1 MKLKRI
7 LSSFLAVVMAFGVVS
22 LATVDEKGNIFG
34 NTLTAEAATEKTAT
48 KMPDNAITF
57 SSTYSDELEI
67 IPAASKNGMYYYNN
81 KVIYF
86 YSVANNTFRKIYDYN
101 DKGRNKDT
109 VICVYADAEKGKF
122 YIVWLDSS
130 NRNKKYYYLDEFDVK
145 SEKFVSTKDISSL
158 VGSNNL
164 SHPESIGV
172 DSQNRY
178 YLAVYDSNQ
187 DKYIINLI
195 SADMKL
201 LSSAVAGDAVY
212 KFSGFDKT
220 NGNFYFEGYT
230 DWIYWGYSHDTQSL
244 KCGNVKNNKISISSY
259 YVDILYQQY
268 YTPHYDNAVMLTNG
282 DFVWTSTMSGAVRV
296 LDSAKFDIAD
306 KDSSL
311 PLKLSVSRSGY
322 EIDDRYADSIGTRT
336 VYNAATGD
344 YLMYVNDNT
353 IAELDSEGNK
363 KSTFKTAYPVFA
375 MYNYGDSVLVIEK
388 DTDENFYVENLK
400 WAYPTKITLS
410 KTSATIKV
418 GESLS
423 LKATSDSVL
432 DISFTWSSSN
442 NSVASVTKDGK
453 VYGNKAG
460 SATIT
465 VKSKNGITAA
475 CKVTVQNKANNPDS
489 GEVKQNGA
497 SSNNISANDYYTWS
511 SVVKSNLTENSD
523 KTLTRVES
531 TSKGVLVEKYSAN
544 GKTLI
549 SKSTIK
555 NELPIYGGY
564 FSGKNNNYIVF
575 GQNNK
580 GEKDSAEIVRI
591 VKYSKSWS
599 RVSDCKI
606 YGSNTFE
613 PFEAGSLRMIEL
625 DGKLYVYT
633 CHTMYADSNKLN
645 HQANMLFTVDESTM
659 KTTDSMYEVS
669 NLQDGYVSHSFN
681 QFIKTDGT
689 YIYRVDHSESNNM
702 IMSGQYLTVN
712 GITLSRYNKNS
723 SSTNVAVTI
732 PLKFD
737 IHSGNYTGAS
747 IGGFE
752 VGSGNCLIAYTKDIS
767 SSCKSRNTYIS
778 VTDEYFN
785 KTNNVA
791 LTNYKSGT
799 KVSCRTPQLVKINE
813 NLFLVMWEEYN
824 SSTNKVTTKAKTIDS
839 SANTVASATLSVRLS
854 DCQPVMCSDGTV
866 KWYVSDNSSPKLYSI
881 NPYDLTKRH
890 EHTYTSVVT
899 KRPTCTATGVRT
911 YTCTTC
917 GAKKTET
924 INKLAHSYKQY
935 VTPATTSADGS
946 ITKKCTACGYSSSKS
961 KIYKITSVSLSST
974 VFTYSG
980 NNITPSVTVK
990 NSKNNKLVK
999 GKDYKVIY
1007 PTNSVNVGRY
1017 SVKIQFIGN
1026 YSGTVNKYFDIVP
1039 IITSLTNTSG
1049 GIKLSWNK
1057 VDGAYGY
1064 RLYYKTSSGG
1074 WKRFKDTT
1082 ATSFTDS
1089 GVSPNRTETYT
1100 IRCIDK
1106 NGKTVSGFYS
1116 KGWSKKYTPVA
1127 PTISKLD
1134 NTSSGIKLNW
1144 NKITGV
1150 YGYRLYYKTSSG
1162 GWKRFK
1168 DTTATSFTDSGVSPN
1183 RTETYTIRCID
1194 KNGNTISGFNSNG
1207 WSIKY
1212 VPVAPTISKLENT
1225 SSGIK
1230 LSWNKVTGVYGYR
1243 IYQKTSNGWKRIK
1256 DTTATSFT
1264 DSAVSANQT
1273 KTYTIRC
1280 IDKNGNTVSGY
1291 NSKGWS
1297 KKYTESTPSISKL
1310 ENTSGGI
1317 KLSWNK
1323 VTGAYGYRLYRK
1335 TSSGWKR
1342 IKDTTATTYT
1352 DSAVKSGRTE
1362 TYTIRCIDRNGKTV
1376 SGYNS
1381 KGWSKKYVYNPPK
1394 SIKLNKTSAY
1404 IGKKESV
1411 TLKYTLSA
1419 GSTSTVTW
1427 SSSNKNVATVSGG
1440 KVTAKGAGTATITA
1454 TTANGKKAACKVTVI
1469 NGTRQKLYVNSYRVR
1484 VCNFS
1489 VVVPDSCQVVYG
1501 DDCVTFVDKY
1511 NRNKYGS
1518 GTLMWVTYSGR
1529 YSTSKEYSLGY
1540 ANRTKIV
1547 YQYPLGAEVGDVTD
1561 KTASQ
1566 KYQNSKKDMDL
1577 AIKNTFRF
1585 E

>member
-22 LATVDEKGNIFG
+22 LATVDENGNIFG

-164 SHPESIGV
+164 SYPESIGV

-244 KCGNVKNNKISISSY
+244 KCGNVKNNKISISNY

-432 DISFTWSSSN
+432 DISFTWSSNN

-489 GEVKQNGA
+489 GEIKLSGA
-497 SSNNISANDYYTWS
+497 SSSNISANDYYTWS

-599 RVSDCKI
+599 KISDCKI

-702 IMSGQYLTVN
+702 IMSGQYLSVN

-767 SSCKSRNTYIS
+767 SSCKSRNAYIS

-791 LTNYKSGT
+791 LTSYKSGT

-866 KWYVSDNSSPKLYSI
+866 KWYVSNNSSPKLYSI

-946 ITKKCTACGYSSSKS
+946 ITKKCTACGYSPSKS

-1049 GIKLSWNK
+1049 GIKVSWNK

-1064 RLYYKTSSGG
+1064 RIYQKTSNG
-1074 WKRFKDTT
+1074 WKRIKDTT

-1089 GVSPNRTETYT
+1089 AVSANQTKTYT

-1127 PTISKLD
+1127 PTISKLE

-1144 NKITGV
+1144 NKITGA
-1150 YGYRLYYKTSSG
+1150 YGYRLYYKPASG

-1168 DTTATSFTDSGVSPN
+1168 DTTATSFTDSGVVPN
-1183 RTETYTIRCID
+1183 KTETYTIRCLD

-1335 TSSGWKR
+1335 TSSSWKR

-1440 KVTAKGAGTATITA
+1440 KVTAKGAGATTITA
-1454 TTANGKKAACKVTVI
+1454 TTANGKKATCKVTVI
-1469 NGTRQKLYVNSYRVR
+1469 NGERKHLYVNSYRVR
-1484 VCNFS
+1484 VCDFS
-1489 VVVPDSCQVVYG
+1489 VVVPDSCTVVYG
-1501 DDCVTFVDKY
+1501 DDCVVFVDKY
-1511 NRNKYGS
+1511 NKNKYGS
-1518 GTLMWVTYSGR
+1518 GTLMWVTFSGR
-1529 YSTSKEYSLGY
+1529 RKETKEYYLGKI
-1540 ANRTKIV
+1540 NSTKIV
-1547 YQYPLGAEVGDVTD
+1547 YQYPMGAGVGNVLD

-1566 KYQNSKKDMDL
+1566 KYQDSLKNMELS
-1577 AIKNTFRF
+1577 IKNTFRF

>member
-22 LATVDEKGNIFG
+22 LATVDENGNIFG

-67 IPAASKNGMYYYNN
+67 IPAVSKNGMYYYNN

-101 DKGRNKDT
+101 DKGRNKDA

-164 SHPESIGV
+164 SYPESIGV

-244 KCGNVKNNKISISSY
+244 KCGNVKNNKISISNY

-322 EIDDRYADSIGTRT
+322 EIEDRYADSIGTRT

-432 DISFTWSSSN
+432 DISFTWSSNN

-465 VKSKNGITAA
+465 VKSENGITAV

-489 GEVKQNGA
+489 GEVKLSGA

-752 VGSGNCLIAYTKDIS
+752 VGSGNCLIVYTKDIS
-767 SSCKSRNTYIS
+767 SSCKSRNAYIS

-824 SSTNKVTTKAKTIDS
+824 SSTNKVTTKAKTVDS

-899 KRPTCTATGVRT
+899 KQPTCKATGVRT

-1039 IITSLTNTSG
+1039 TVSSLTNTTG

-1064 RLYYKTSSGG
+1064 RIYQKTSNG
-1074 WKRFKDTT
+1074 WKRIKDTT
-1082 ATSFTDS
+1082 ATSYTDS
-1089 GVSPNRTETYT
+1089 AVSANQTKTYT

-1106 NGKTVSGFYS
+1106 KGKTVSGFYS

-1127 PTISKLD
+1127 PTISKLE

-1297 KKYTESTPSISKL
+1297 KKYTAATPKITKL
-1310 ENTSGGI
+1310 TNTSKGV
-1317 KLSWNK
+1317 SVTWNK
-1323 VTGAYGYRLYRK
+1323 IAGVYGYRLYRK
-1335 TSSGWKR
+1335 YDGGSWTKV
-1342 IKDTTATTYT
+1342 KDTTSTSFTDSGAKKGKKVTYT
-1352 DSAVKSGRTE
+1352 V
-1362 TYTIRCIDRNGKTV
+1362 RCIDRKGKTV
-1376 SGYNS
+1376 SGFNS
-1381 KGWSKKYVYNPPK
+1381 KGWS
-1394 SIKLNKTSAY
+1394 
-1404 IGKKESV
+1404 
-1411 TLKYTLSA
+1411 
-1419 GSTSTVTW
+1419 
-1427 SSSNKNVATVSGG
+1427 
-1440 KVTAKGAGTATITA
+1440 ITR
-1454 TTANGKKAACKVTVI
+1454 K
-1469 NGTRQKLYVNSYRVR
+1469 
-1484 VCNFS
+1484 
-1489 VVVPDSCQVVYG
+1489 
-1501 DDCVTFVDKY
+1501 
-1511 NRNKYGS
+1511 
-1518 GTLMWVTYSGR
+1518 
-1529 YSTSKEYSLGY
+1529 
-1540 ANRTKIV
+1540 
-1547 YQYPLGAEVGDVTD
+1547 
-1561 KTASQ
+1561 
-1566 KYQNSKKDMDL
+1566 
-1577 AIKNTFRF
+1577 
-1585 E
+1585 

>member
-22 LATVDEKGNIFG
+22 LATVDENGNIFG

-164 SHPESIGV
+164 SYPKSIGV

-244 KCGNVKNNKISISSY
+244 KCGNVKNNKISISNY

-322 EIDDRYADSIGTRT
+322 EIEDRYADSIGTRT

-432 DISFTWSSSN
+432 DISFTWSSNN

-465 VKSKNGITAA
+465 VKSENGITAA

-489 GEVKQNGA
+489 GEVKLSGA

-767 SSCKSRNTYIS
+767 SSCKSRNAYIS

-924 INKLAHSYKQY
+924 IKKLAHSYKQY

-1064 RLYYKTSSGG
+1064 RLYYKPASGG

>member
-22 LATVDEKGNIFG
+22 LATVDENGNIFG

-164 SHPESIGV
+164 SHLESIGV

-244 KCGNVKNNKISISSY
+244 KCGNVKNNKISISNY

-363 KSTFKTAYPVFA
+363 KSTFETAYPVFA

-432 DISFTWSSSN
+432 DISFTWSSNN

-752 VGSGNCLIAYTKDIS
+752 VGSGNCLIVYTKDIS
-767 SSCKSRNTYIS
+767 SSCKSRNAYIS

-824 SSTNKVTTKAKTIDS
+824 SSTNKVTTKAKTVDS

-899 KRPTCTATGVRT
+899 KQPTCKATGVRT

-1039 IITSLTNTSG
+1039 TVSSLTNTTG

-1064 RLYYKTSSGG
+1064 RIYQKTSNG
-1074 WKRFKDTT
+1074 WKRIKDTT
-1082 ATSFTDS
+1082 ATSYTDS
-1089 GVSPNRTETYT
+1089 AVSANQTKTYT

-1106 NGKTVSGFYS
+1106 KGKTVSGFYS

-1127 PTISKLD
+1127 PTISKLE

-1194 KNGNTISGFNSNG
+1194 KNGKTVSGFNSKG
-1207 WSIKY
+1207 WSKKY
-1212 VPVAPTISKLENT
+1212 TATTPKITKLTNT
-1225 SSGIK
+1225 SKGVSVT
-1230 LSWNKVTGVYGYR
+1230 WNKIAGVYGYR
-1243 IYQKTSNGWKRIK
+1243 LYQKTSNGWKRIK

-1280 IDKNGNTVSGY
+1280 IDKNGKTVSGF

-1297 KKYTESTPSISKL
+1297 KKYTAAPTISKL
-1310 ENTSGGI
+1310 ENTTGGI

-1323 VTGAYGYRLYRK
+1323 VTGVYGYRVYQK
-1335 TSSGWKR
+1335 TSNGWKR
-1342 IKDTTATTYT
+1342 IKDTTATRYT
-1352 DSAVKSGRTE
+1352 DSAVSANQTK
-1362 TYTIRCIDRNGKTV
+1362 TYTIRCIDKNGKTV

-1381 KGWSKKYVYNPPK
+1381 KGWSKKYTAATPKITKLTNTSKGVSVTWNKIAGVYGYRLYRK
-1394 SIKLNKTSAY
+1394 YDGGSWTKVKDTTSTSFTDSGAKK
-1404 IGKKESV
+1404 GKKV
-1411 TLKYTLSA
+1411 TYTVRCIDRK
-1419 GSTSTVTW
+1419 G
-1427 SSSNKNVATVSGG
+1427 KTVSG
-1440 KVTAKGAGTATITA
+1440 
-1454 TTANGKKAACKVTVI
+1454 
-1469 NGTRQKLYVNSYRVR
+1469 
-1484 VCNFS
+1484 F
-1489 VVVPDSCQVVYG
+1489 
-1501 DDCVTFVDKY
+1501 
-1511 NRNKYGS
+1511 
-1518 GTLMWVTYSGR
+1518 
-1529 YSTSKEYSLGY
+1529 
-1540 ANRTKIV
+1540 
-1547 YQYPLGAEVGDVTD
+1547 
-1561 KTASQ
+1561 
-1566 KYQNSKKDMDL
+1566 NSKGWSITRK
-1577 AIKNTFRF
+1577 
-1585 E
+1585 

>member
-22 LATVDEKGNIFG
+22 LATVDENGNIFG

-164 SHPESIGV
+164 SHLESIGV

-244 KCGNVKNNKISISSY
+244 KCGNVKNNKISISNY

-322 EIDDRYADSIGTRT
+322 EIEDRYADSIGTRT

-432 DISFTWSSSN
+432 DISFTWSSNN

-465 VKSKNGITAA
+465 VKSENGITAA

-489 GEVKQNGA
+489 GEVKLSGA
-497 SSNNISANDYYTWS
+497 SSSNISANDYYTWS

-702 IMSGQYLTVN
+702 IMSGQYLSVN

-767 SSCKSRNTYIS
+767 SSCESRNAYIS

-791 LTNYKSGT
+791 LTSYKSGT

-899 KRPTCTATGVRT
+899 KQPTCKATGVRT

-924 INKLAHSYKQY
+924 INKLAHTYKQY

-1039 IITSLTNTSG
+1039 IITSLTNTTD
-1049 GIKLSWNK
+1049 GIKLAWKK

-1064 RLYYKTSSGG
+1064 RIYQKTSNS
-1074 WKRFKDTT
+1074 WKRIKDTT

-1089 GVSPNRTETYT
+1089 AVSANQTKTYT

-1127 PTISKLD
+1127 PTISKLE

-1144 NKITGV
+1144 NKITGA
-1150 YGYRLYYKTSSG
+1150 YGYRLYYKPASG

-1168 DTTATSFTDSGVSPN
+1168 DTIATSFTDSGVVPN
-1183 RTETYTIRCID
+1183 KTETYTIRCLD

-1297 KKYTESTPSISKL
+1297 KKYTAATPKITKL
-1310 ENTSGGI
+1310 TNTSKGV
-1317 KLSWNK
+1317 SVTWNK
-1323 VTGAYGYRLYRK
+1323 IAGVYGYRLYRK
-1335 TSSGWKR
+1335 YDRGSWTKV
-1342 IKDTTATTYT
+1342 KDTTSTSFTDSGAKKGKKVTYT
-1352 DSAVKSGRTE
+1352 V
-1362 TYTIRCIDRNGKTV
+1362 RCIDRKGKTV
-1376 SGYNS
+1376 SGFNS
-1381 KGWSKKYVYNPPK
+1381 KGWS
-1394 SIKLNKTSAY
+1394 
-1404 IGKKESV
+1404 
-1411 TLKYTLSA
+1411 
-1419 GSTSTVTW
+1419 
-1427 SSSNKNVATVSGG
+1427 
-1440 KVTAKGAGTATITA
+1440 ITR
-1454 TTANGKKAACKVTVI
+1454 K
-1469 NGTRQKLYVNSYRVR
+1469 
-1484 VCNFS
+1484 
-1489 VVVPDSCQVVYG
+1489 
-1501 DDCVTFVDKY
+1501 
-1511 NRNKYGS
+1511 
-1518 GTLMWVTYSGR
+1518 
-1529 YSTSKEYSLGY
+1529 
-1540 ANRTKIV
+1540 
-1547 YQYPLGAEVGDVTD
+1547 
-1561 KTASQ
+1561 
-1566 KYQNSKKDMDL
+1566 
-1577 AIKNTFRF
+1577 
-1585 E
+1585 

>member
-22 LATVDEKGNIFG
+22 LATVDENGNIFG

-101 DKGRNKDT
+101 DKGRNKDA

-244 KCGNVKNNKISISSY
+244 KCGNVKNNKISISNY

-322 EIDDRYADSIGTRT
+322 EIEDRYADSIGTRT

-432 DISFTWSSSN
+432 DISFTWSSNN

-575 GQNNK
+575 GKNNK

-599 RVSDCKI
+599 KISDCKI

-767 SSCKSRNTYIS
+767 SSCKSRNAYIS

-866 KWYVSDNSSPKLYSI
+866 KWYVSDNSAPKLYSI

-899 KRPTCTATGVRT
+899 KQPTCTATGVRT

-924 INKLAHSYKQY
+924 IKKLAHSYKQY

-990 NSKNNKLVK
+990 DSKNNKLVK

-1017 SVKIQFIGN
+1017 FVKIQFIGN

-1039 IITSLTNTSG
+1039 TVSSLTNTTG
-1049 GIKLSWNK
+1049 GIKLSWKK

-1064 RLYYKTSSGG
+1064 RIYQKTSNS
-1074 WKRFKDTT
+1074 WKRIKDTT

-1089 GVSPNRTETYT
+1089 AVSANQTKTYT

-1116 KGWSKKYTPVA
+1116 KGWSKKYTPAA
-1127 PTISKLD
+1127 PTISKLE

-1144 NKITGV
+1144 NKITGA
-1150 YGYRLYYKTSSG
+1150 YGYRLYYKPASG

-1168 DTTATSFTDSGVSPN
+1168 DTTATSFTDSGVVPN
-1183 RTETYTIRCID
+1183 KTETYTIRCLD
-1194 KNGNTISGFNSNG
+1194 KDGNTISGFNSNG

-1230 LSWNKVTGVYGYR
+1230 LNWNKIAGVYGYR
-1243 IYQKTSNGWKRIK
+1243 VYQKTSTGWKRIK
-1256 DTTATSFT
+1256 NTTATSYT

-1280 IDKNGNTVSGY
+1280 IDKNGNTVSGF

-1297 KKYTESTPSISKL
+1297 KKYTAATPKITKL
-1310 ENTSGGI
+1310 TNTSKGV
-1317 KLSWNK
+1317 SVTWNK
-1323 VTGAYGYRLYRK
+1323 IAGVYGYRLYRK
-1335 TSSGWKR
+1335 YDGGSWTKV
-1342 IKDTTATTYT
+1342 KDTTSTSFTDSGAKKGKKVTYT
-1352 DSAVKSGRTE
+1352 V
-1362 TYTIRCIDRNGKTV
+1362 RCIDRKGKTV
-1376 SGYNS
+1376 SGFNS
-1381 KGWSKKYVYNPPK
+1381 KGWS
-1394 SIKLNKTSAY
+1394 
-1404 IGKKESV
+1404 
-1411 TLKYTLSA
+1411 
-1419 GSTSTVTW
+1419 
-1427 SSSNKNVATVSGG
+1427 
-1440 KVTAKGAGTATITA
+1440 ITR
-1454 TTANGKKAACKVTVI
+1454 K
-1469 NGTRQKLYVNSYRVR
+1469 
-1484 VCNFS
+1484 
-1489 VVVPDSCQVVYG
+1489 
-1501 DDCVTFVDKY
+1501 
-1511 NRNKYGS
+1511 
-1518 GTLMWVTYSGR
+1518 
-1529 YSTSKEYSLGY
+1529 
-1540 ANRTKIV
+1540 
-1547 YQYPLGAEVGDVTD
+1547 
-1561 KTASQ
+1561 
-1566 KYQNSKKDMDL
+1566 
-1577 AIKNTFRF
+1577 
-1585 E
+1585 

>member
-22 LATVDEKGNIFG
+22 LATVDENGNIFG

-164 SHPESIGV
+164 SYPESIGV

-244 KCGNVKNNKISISSY
+244 KCGNVKNNKISISNY

-322 EIDDRYADSIGTRT
+322 EIEDRYADSIGTRT

-497 SSNNISANDYYTWS
+497 SSNNISTNDYYTWS

-767 SSCKSRNTYIS
+767 SSCKSRNAYIS

-824 SSTNKVTTKAKTIDS
+824 SSTNKVTTKAKTVDS
-839 SANTVASATLSVRLS
+839 SANTVASATLPVRLS

-946 ITKKCTACGYSSSKS
+946 ITKKCTACGYSPSKS

-1039 IITSLTNTSG
+1039 IITSLTNTTG

-1064 RLYYKTSSGG
+1064 RLYYKPASGG

-1089 GVSPNRTETYT
+1089 GVVPNKTETYT
-1100 IRCIDK
+1100 IRCLDK
-1106 NGKTVSGFYS
+1106 NGNTISGFYS

-1134 NTSSGIKLNW
+1134 NTSSGIKLTW
-1144 NKITGV
+1144 NKIAGV

-1168 DTTATSFTDSGVSPN
+1168 DTTATSFTDSGVVPN
-1183 RTETYTIRCID
+1183 KTETYTIRCLD

>member
-1 MKLKRI
+1 
-7 LSSFLAVVMAFGVVS
+7 
-22 LATVDEKGNIFG
+22 
-34 NTLTAEAATEKTAT
+34 
-48 KMPDNAITF
+48 
-57 SSTYSDELEI
+57 
-67 IPAASKNGMYYYNN
+67 
-81 KVIYF
+81 
-86 YSVANNTFRKIYDYN
+86 
-101 DKGRNKDT
+101 
-109 VICVYADAEKGKF
+109 
-122 YIVWLDSS
+122 
-130 NRNKKYYYLDEFDVK
+130 
-145 SEKFVSTKDISSL
+145 
-158 VGSNNL
+158 
-164 SHPESIGV
+164 
-172 DSQNRY
+172 
-178 YLAVYDSNQ
+178 
-187 DKYIINLI
+187 
-195 SADMKL
+195 
-201 LSSAVAGDAVY
+201 
-212 KFSGFDKT
+212 
-220 NGNFYFEGYT
+220 
-230 DWIYWGYSHDTQSL
+230 
-244 KCGNVKNNKISISSY
+244 
-259 YVDILYQQY
+259 
-268 YTPHYDNAVMLTNG
+268 MLTNG

-322 EIDDRYADSIGTRT
+322 EIEDRYADSIGTRT

-432 DISFTWSSSN
+432 DISFTWSSNN

-465 VKSKNGITAA
+465 VKSENGITAV

-752 VGSGNCLIAYTKDIS
+752 VGSGNCLIVYTKDIS
-767 SSCKSRNTYIS
+767 SSCKSRNAYIS

-824 SSTNKVTTKAKTIDS
+824 SSTNKVTTKAKTVDS

-899 KRPTCTATGVRT
+899 KQPTCKATGVRT

-1039 IITSLTNTSG
+1039 TVSSLTNTTG

-1064 RLYYKTSSGG
+1064 RIYQKTSNG
-1074 WKRFKDTT
+1074 WKRIKDTT
-1082 ATSFTDS
+1082 ATSYTDS
-1089 GVSPNRTETYT
+1089 AVSANQTKTYT

-1106 NGKTVSGFYS
+1106 KGKTVSGFYS

-1127 PTISKLD
+1127 PTISKLE

-1297 KKYTESTPSISKL
+1297 KKYTSS
-1310 ENTSGGI
+1310 GI

-1323 VTGAYGYRLYRK
+1323 VTGVYGYRIYQK
-1335 TSSGWKR
+1335 TSNGWKR
-1342 IKDTTATTYT
+1342 IKDTTATSFT
-1352 DSAVKSGRTE
+1352 DSAVSANQTK
-1362 TYTIRCIDRNGKTV
+1362 TYTIRCIDKNGNTV

-1381 KGWSKKYVYNPPK
+1381 KGWSKKYTAATPKITKLTNTSKGVSVTWNKIAGVYGYRLYRK
-1394 SIKLNKTSAY
+1394 YDGGSWTKVKDTTSTSFTDSGAKK
-1404 IGKKESV
+1404 GKKV
-1411 TLKYTLSA
+1411 TYTVRCIDRK
-1419 GSTSTVTW
+1419 G
-1427 SSSNKNVATVSGG
+1427 KTVSG
-1440 KVTAKGAGTATITA
+1440 
-1454 TTANGKKAACKVTVI
+1454 
-1469 NGTRQKLYVNSYRVR
+1469 
-1484 VCNFS
+1484 F
-1489 VVVPDSCQVVYG
+1489 
-1501 DDCVTFVDKY
+1501 
-1511 NRNKYGS
+1511 
-1518 GTLMWVTYSGR
+1518 
-1529 YSTSKEYSLGY
+1529 
-1540 ANRTKIV
+1540 
-1547 YQYPLGAEVGDVTD
+1547 
-1561 KTASQ
+1561 
-1566 KYQNSKKDMDL
+1566 NSKGWSITRK
-1577 AIKNTFRF
+1577 
-1585 E
+1585 

>member
-22 LATVDEKGNIFG
+22 LATVDENGNIFG

-101 DKGRNKDT
+101 DKGRNKDA

-130 NRNKKYYYLDEFDVK
+130 NQNKKYYYLDEFDVK

-164 SHPESIGV
+164 SHLESIGV

-244 KCGNVKNNKISISSY
+244 KCGNVKNNKISISNY

-322 EIDDRYADSIGTRT
+322 EIEDRYADSIGTRT

-432 DISFTWSSSN
+432 DISFTWSSN
-442 NSVASVTKDGK
+442 NSSVASVTKDGK

-465 VKSKNGITAA
+465 VKSENGITAT

-599 RVSDCKI
+599 RISDCKI

-702 IMSGQYLTVN
+702 IMSGQYLSVN

-747 IGGFE
+747 VGGFE

-767 SSCKSRNTYIS
+767 SSCKSRNAYIS

-899 KRPTCTATGVRT
+899 KQPTCTATGVRT

-946 ITKKCTACGYSSSKS
+946 ITKKCTACGYSSSNS
-961 KIYKITSVSLSST
+961 KIYKIASVSLSST

-1049 GIKLSWNK
+1049 GIKLAWKK
-1057 VDGAYGY
+1057 VDGA
-1064 RLYYKTSSGG
+1064 
-1074 WKRFKDTT
+1074 
-1082 ATSFTDS
+1082 
-1089 GVSPNRTETYT
+1089 
-1100 IRCIDK
+1100 
-1106 NGKTVSGFYS
+1106 
-1116 KGWSKKYTPVA
+1116 
-1127 PTISKLD
+1127 
-1134 NTSSGIKLNW
+1134 
-1144 NKITGV
+1144 
-1150 YGYRLYYKTSSG
+1150 
-1162 GWKRFK
+1162 
-1168 DTTATSFTDSGVSPN
+1168 
-1183 RTETYTIRCID
+1183 
-1194 KNGNTISGFNSNG
+1194 
-1207 WSIKY
+1207 
-1212 VPVAPTISKLENT
+1212 
-1225 SSGIK
+1225 
-1230 LSWNKVTGVYGYR
+1230 YGYR

-1280 IDKNGNTVSGY
+1280 IDKNGKTVSGFY
-1291 NSKGWS
+1291 SKGWS
-1297 KKYTESTPSISKL
+1297 KKYTPVAPTISKL
-1310 ENTSGGI
+1310 ENTSSGI

-1323 VTGAYGYRLYRK
+1323 VTGVYGYRLYYKPASGGWKRFKDTTATSFTDSGVSPNRTETYTIRCIDKNGNTVSGFNSKGWSIKYVPVAPTISKLENTTGGIKLSWNKIAGVYGYRLYQK
-1335 TSSGWKR
+1335 TSNGWKR
-1342 IKDTTATTYT
+1342 IKDTTATSFT
-1352 DSAVKSGRTE
+1352 DSAVSANQTK
-1362 TYTIRCIDRNGKTV
+1362 TYTIRCIDKNGNTV
-1376 SGYNS
+1376 SGFNS
-1381 KGWSKKYVYNPPK
+1381 KGWSKKYTAATPKITKLTNSSKGVSVTWNKIAGVYGYRLYRK
-1394 SIKLNKTSAY
+1394 YDRGSWTKVKDTTSTSFTDSGAKK
-1404 IGKKESV
+1404 GKKV
-1411 TLKYTLSA
+1411 TYTVRCIDRKS
-1419 GSTSTVTW
+1419 
-1427 SSSNKNVATVSGG
+1427 KTVSG
-1440 KVTAKGAGTATITA
+1440 
-1454 TTANGKKAACKVTVI
+1454 
-1469 NGTRQKLYVNSYRVR
+1469 
-1484 VCNFS
+1484 F
-1489 VVVPDSCQVVYG
+1489 
-1501 DDCVTFVDKY
+1501 
-1511 NRNKYGS
+1511 
-1518 GTLMWVTYSGR
+1518 
-1529 YSTSKEYSLGY
+1529 
-1540 ANRTKIV
+1540 
-1547 YQYPLGAEVGDVTD
+1547 
-1561 KTASQ
+1561 
-1566 KYQNSKKDMDL
+1566 NSKGWSITRK
-1577 AIKNTFRF
+1577 
-1585 E
+1585 

>member
-22 LATVDEKGNIFG
+22 LATVDENGNIFG

-244 KCGNVKNNKISISSY
+244 KCGNVKNNKISISNY

-322 EIDDRYADSIGTRT
+322 EIEDRYADSIGTRT

-432 DISFTWSSSN
+432 DISFTWSSNN

-465 VKSKNGITAA
+465 VKSENGITAV

-752 VGSGNCLIAYTKDIS
+752 VGSGNCLIVYTKDIS
-767 SSCKSRNTYIS
+767 SSCKSRNAYIS

-824 SSTNKVTTKAKTIDS
+824 SSTNKVTTKAKTVDS

-899 KRPTCTATGVRT
+899 KQPTCKATGVRT

-1039 IITSLTNTSG
+1039 TVSSLTNTTG

-1064 RLYYKTSSGG
+1064 RIYQKTSNG
-1074 WKRFKDTT
+1074 WKRIKDTT
-1082 ATSFTDS
+1082 ATSYTDS
-1089 GVSPNRTETYT
+1089 AVSANQTKTYT

-1106 NGKTVSGFYS
+1106 KGKTVSGFYS

-1127 PTISKLD
+1127 PTISKLE

-1297 KKYTESTPSISKL
+1297 KKYTAATPKITKLTNRSKGVSV
-1310 ENTSGGI
+1310 T
-1317 KLSWNK
+1317 WNK
-1323 VTGAYGYRLYRK
+1323 IAGVYGYRLYRK
-1335 TSSGWKR
+1335 YDGGSWTKV
-1342 IKDTTATTYT
+1342 KDTTSTSFTDSGAKKGKKVTYT
-1352 DSAVKSGRTE
+1352 V
-1362 TYTIRCIDRNGKTV
+1362 RCIDRKGKTV
-1376 SGYNS
+1376 SGFNS
-1381 KGWSKKYVYNPPK
+1381 KGWS
-1394 SIKLNKTSAY
+1394 
-1404 IGKKESV
+1404 
-1411 TLKYTLSA
+1411 
-1419 GSTSTVTW
+1419 
-1427 SSSNKNVATVSGG
+1427 
-1440 KVTAKGAGTATITA
+1440 ITR
-1454 TTANGKKAACKVTVI
+1454 K
-1469 NGTRQKLYVNSYRVR
+1469 
-1484 VCNFS
+1484 
-1489 VVVPDSCQVVYG
+1489 
-1501 DDCVTFVDKY
+1501 
-1511 NRNKYGS
+1511 
-1518 GTLMWVTYSGR
+1518 
-1529 YSTSKEYSLGY
+1529 
-1540 ANRTKIV
+1540 
-1547 YQYPLGAEVGDVTD
+1547 
-1561 KTASQ
+1561 
-1566 KYQNSKKDMDL
+1566 
-1577 AIKNTFRF
+1577 
-1585 E
+1585 

>member
-22 LATVDEKGNIFG
+22 LATVDENGNIFG

-244 KCGNVKNNKISISSY
+244 KCGNVKNNKISISNY

-388 DTDENFYVENLK
+388 DTGENFYVENLK

-432 DISFTWSSSN
+432 DISFTWSSNN

-767 SSCKSRNTYIS
+767 SSCKSRNAYIS

-824 SSTNKVTTKAKTIDS
+824 SSTKKVTTKAKTIDS

-899 KRPTCTATGVRT
+899 KQPTCTATGVRT
-911 YTCTTC
+911 YKCTTC

-924 INKLAHSYKQY
+924 IKKLAHSYKQY

-946 ITKKCTACGYSSSKS
+946 INKKCTACGYSSSKS

-1039 IITSLTNTSG
+1039 IITSLTNTTG
-1049 GIKLSWNK
+1049 GIKVSWSK
-1057 VDGAYGY
+1057 VNGAYGY
-1064 RLYYKTSSGG
+1064 RVYQKTSNG
-1074 WKRFKDTT
+1074 WKRIKDTT

-1089 GVSPNRTETYT
+1089 AVSANQTKTYT

-1106 NGKTVSGFYS
+1106 KGKTVSGFYS

-1127 PTISKLD
+1127 PTISKLE
-1134 NTSSGIKLNW
+1134 NTSGGIKLSW
-1144 NKITGV
+1144 HKIAGV

-1194 KNGNTISGFNSNG
+1194 KNGNTVSGFYSKG
-1207 WSIKY
+1207 WSKKY
-1212 VPVAPTISKLENT
+1212 TPVAPTISKLENT
-1225 SSGIK
+1225 TGGIK

-1243 IYQKTSNGWKRIK
+1243 VYQKTSTGWKRIK
-1256 DTTATSFT
+1256 DTTATSYT

-1280 IDKNGNTVSGY
+1280 IDKNGKTVSGFY
-1291 NSKGWS
+1291 SKGWS
-1297 KKYTESTPSISKL
+1297 KKYTAATPKITKL
-1310 ENTSGGI
+1310 TNTSKGV
-1317 KLSWNK
+1317 SVTWNK
-1323 VTGAYGYRLYRK
+1323 IAGVYGYRLYRK
-1335 TSSGWKR
+1335 YDRGSWTKV
-1342 IKDTTATTYT
+1342 KDTTSTSFTDSGAKKGKKVTYT
-1352 DSAVKSGRTE
+1352 V
-1362 TYTIRCIDRNGKTV
+1362 RCIDRKGKTV
-1376 SGYNS
+1376 SGFNS
-1381 KGWSKKYVYNPPK
+1381 KGWS
-1394 SIKLNKTSAY
+1394 
-1404 IGKKESV
+1404 
-1411 TLKYTLSA
+1411 
-1419 GSTSTVTW
+1419 
-1427 SSSNKNVATVSGG
+1427 
-1440 KVTAKGAGTATITA
+1440 ITR
-1454 TTANGKKAACKVTVI
+1454 K
-1469 NGTRQKLYVNSYRVR
+1469 
-1484 VCNFS
+1484 
-1489 VVVPDSCQVVYG
+1489 
-1501 DDCVTFVDKY
+1501 
-1511 NRNKYGS
+1511 
-1518 GTLMWVTYSGR
+1518 
-1529 YSTSKEYSLGY
+1529 
-1540 ANRTKIV
+1540 
-1547 YQYPLGAEVGDVTD
+1547 
-1561 KTASQ
+1561 
-1566 KYQNSKKDMDL
+1566 
-1577 AIKNTFRF
+1577 
-1585 E
+1585 

>member
-22 LATVDEKGNIFG
+22 LATVDENGNIFG

-244 KCGNVKNNKISISSY
+244 KCGNVKNNKISISNY

-322 EIDDRYADSIGTRT
+322 EIEDRYADSIGTRT

-432 DISFTWSSSN
+432 DISFTWSSNN

-465 VKSKNGITAA
+465 VKSENGITAV

-489 GEVKQNGA
+489 SEVKQNGA

-752 VGSGNCLIAYTKDIS
+752 VGSGNCLIVYTKDIS
-767 SSCKSRNTYIS
+767 SSCKSRNAYIS

-824 SSTNKVTTKAKTIDS
+824 SSTNKVTTKAKTVDS

-899 KRPTCTATGVRT
+899 KQPTCKATGVRT

-1039 IITSLTNTSG
+1039 TVSSLTNTTG

-1064 RLYYKTSSGG
+1064 RIYQKTSNG
-1074 WKRFKDTT
+1074 WKRIKDTT
-1082 ATSFTDS
+1082 ATSYTDS
-1089 GVSPNRTETYT
+1089 AVSANQTKTYT

-1106 NGKTVSGFYS
+1106 KGKTVSGFYS

-1127 PTISKLD
+1127 PTISKLE

-1150 YGYRLYYKTSSG
+1150 YGYRLYYKPASG

-1168 DTTATSFTDSGVSPN
+1168 DTTATSFTDSGVVPN
-1183 RTETYTIRCID
+1183 KTETYTIRCLD

-1297 KKYTESTPSISKL
+1297 KKYTAATPKITKL
-1310 ENTSGGI
+1310 TNTSKGV
-1317 KLSWNK
+1317 SVTWNK
-1323 VTGAYGYRLYRK
+1323 IAGVYGYRLYRK
-1335 TSSGWKR
+1335 YDGGSWTKV
-1342 IKDTTATTYT
+1342 KDTTSTSFT
-1352 DSAVKSGRTE
+1352 DSGAKKGKKVI
-1362 TYTIRCIDRNGKTV
+1362 YTVRCIDRKGKTV
-1376 SGYNS
+1376 SGFNS
-1381 KGWSKKYVYNPPK
+1381 KGWS
-1394 SIKLNKTSAY
+1394 
-1404 IGKKESV
+1404 
-1411 TLKYTLSA
+1411 
-1419 GSTSTVTW
+1419 
-1427 SSSNKNVATVSGG
+1427 
-1440 KVTAKGAGTATITA
+1440 ITR
-1454 TTANGKKAACKVTVI
+1454 K
-1469 NGTRQKLYVNSYRVR
+1469 
-1484 VCNFS
+1484 
-1489 VVVPDSCQVVYG
+1489 
-1501 DDCVTFVDKY
+1501 
-1511 NRNKYGS
+1511 
-1518 GTLMWVTYSGR
+1518 
-1529 YSTSKEYSLGY
+1529 
-1540 ANRTKIV
+1540 
-1547 YQYPLGAEVGDVTD
+1547 
-1561 KTASQ
+1561 
-1566 KYQNSKKDMDL
+1566 
-1577 AIKNTFRF
+1577 
-1585 E
+1585 

>member
-22 LATVDEKGNIFG
+22 LATVDENGNIFG

-244 KCGNVKNNKISISSY
+244 KCGNVKNNKISISNY

-363 KSTFKTAYPVFA
+363 KSTFETAYPVFA

-432 DISFTWSSSN
+432 DISFTWSSNN

-767 SSCKSRNTYIS
+767 SSCKSRNAYIS

-785 KTNNVA
+785 KTNNIA
-791 LTNYKSGT
+791 LTSYKSGT

-824 SSTNKVTTKAKTIDS
+824 SSTNKVTTKAKTVDS

-899 KRPTCTATGVRT
+899 KQPTCKATGVRT

-1039 IITSLTNTSG
+1039 TVSSLTNTTG

-1064 RLYYKTSSGG
+1064 RIYQKTSNG
-1074 WKRFKDTT
+1074 WKRIKDTT
-1082 ATSFTDS
+1082 ATSYTDS
-1089 GVSPNRTETYT
+1089 AVSANQTKTYT

-1106 NGKTVSGFYS
+1106 KGKTVSGFYS

-1127 PTISKLD
+1127 PTISKLE

-1297 KKYTESTPSISKL
+1297 KKYTAATPKITKL
-1310 ENTSGGI
+1310 TNTSKGV
-1317 KLSWNK
+1317 SVTWNK
-1323 VTGAYGYRLYRK
+1323 IAGVYGYRLYRK
-1335 TSSGWKR
+1335 YDGGSWTKV
-1342 IKDTTATTYT
+1342 KDTTSTSFT
-1352 DSAVKSGRTE
+1352 DSGAKKGKKVI
-1362 TYTIRCIDRNGKTV
+1362 YTVRCIDRKGKTV
-1376 SGYNS
+1376 SGFNS
-1381 KGWSKKYVYNPPK
+1381 KGWS
-1394 SIKLNKTSAY
+1394 
-1404 IGKKESV
+1404 
-1411 TLKYTLSA
+1411 
-1419 GSTSTVTW
+1419 
-1427 SSSNKNVATVSGG
+1427 
-1440 KVTAKGAGTATITA
+1440 ITR
-1454 TTANGKKAACKVTVI
+1454 K
-1469 NGTRQKLYVNSYRVR
+1469 
-1484 VCNFS
+1484 
-1489 VVVPDSCQVVYG
+1489 
-1501 DDCVTFVDKY
+1501 
-1511 NRNKYGS
+1511 
-1518 GTLMWVTYSGR
+1518 
-1529 YSTSKEYSLGY
+1529 
-1540 ANRTKIV
+1540 
-1547 YQYPLGAEVGDVTD
+1547 
-1561 KTASQ
+1561 
-1566 KYQNSKKDMDL
+1566 
-1577 AIKNTFRF
+1577 
-1585 E
+1585 

>member
-34 NTLTAEAATEKTAT
+34 NTLTAEAAKEKTAT

-244 KCGNVKNNKISISSY
+244 KCGNVKNNKISISNY

-322 EIDDRYADSIGTRT
+322 EIEDRYADSIGTRT

-432 DISFTWSSSN
+432 DISFTWSSNN

-465 VKSKNGITAA
+465 VKSENGITAV

-767 SSCKSRNTYIS
+767 SSCKSRNAYIS

-911 YTCTTC
+911 YKCTTC

-924 INKLAHSYKQY
+924 IKKLAHSYKQY

-1039 IITSLTNTSG
+1039 TVSSLTNTTG

-1064 RLYYKTSSGG
+1064 RIYQKTSNG
-1074 WKRFKDTT
+1074 WKRIKDTT
-1082 ATSFTDS
+1082 ATSYTDS
-1089 GVSPNRTETYT
+1089 AVSANQTKTYT

-1106 NGKTVSGFYS
+1106 KGKTVSGFYS

-1127 PTISKLD
+1127 PTISKLE

-1297 KKYTESTPSISKL
+1297 KKYTAATPKITKL
-1310 ENTSGGI
+1310 TNTSKGV
-1317 KLSWNK
+1317 SVTWNK
-1323 VTGAYGYRLYRK
+1323 IAGVYGYRLYRK
-1335 TSSGWKR
+1335 YDGGSWTKV
-1342 IKDTTATTYT
+1342 KDTTSTSFTDSGAKKGKKVTYT
-1352 DSAVKSGRTE
+1352 V
-1362 TYTIRCIDRNGKTV
+1362 RCIDRKGKTV
-1376 SGYNS
+1376 SGFNS
-1381 KGWSKKYVYNPPK
+1381 KGWS
-1394 SIKLNKTSAY
+1394 
-1404 IGKKESV
+1404 
-1411 TLKYTLSA
+1411 
-1419 GSTSTVTW
+1419 
-1427 SSSNKNVATVSGG
+1427 
-1440 KVTAKGAGTATITA
+1440 ITR
-1454 TTANGKKAACKVTVI
+1454 K
-1469 NGTRQKLYVNSYRVR
+1469 
-1484 VCNFS
+1484 
-1489 VVVPDSCQVVYG
+1489 
-1501 DDCVTFVDKY
+1501 
-1511 NRNKYGS
+1511 
-1518 GTLMWVTYSGR
+1518 
-1529 YSTSKEYSLGY
+1529 
-1540 ANRTKIV
+1540 
-1547 YQYPLGAEVGDVTD
+1547 
-1561 KTASQ
+1561 
-1566 KYQNSKKDMDL
+1566 
-1577 AIKNTFRF
+1577 
-1585 E
+1585 

>member
-22 LATVDEKGNIFG
+22 LATVDENGNIFG

-164 SHPESIGV
+164 SYPKSIGV

-244 KCGNVKNNKISISSY
+244 KCGNVKNNKISISNY

-322 EIDDRYADSIGTRT
+322 EIEDRYADSIGTRT

-432 DISFTWSSSN
+432 DISFTWSSNN

-465 VKSKNGITAA
+465 VKSENGITAA

-489 GEVKQNGA
+489 GEVKLSGA
-497 SSNNISANDYYTWS
+497 SSSNISANDYYTWS

>member
-22 LATVDEKGNIFG
+22 LATVDENGNIFG

-164 SHPESIGV
+164 SYPESLGV

-178 YLAVYDSNQ
+178 YLAVYDENQ
-187 DKYIINLI
+187 NKHVINLI

-244 KCGNVKNNKISISSY
+244 KCGNVKNNKISISDY

-322 EIDDRYADSIGTRT
+322 EIEDRFADSIGTRT

-344 YLMYVNDNT
+344 YLMYVNDNA

-423 LKATSDSVL
+423 LKATSDSAL
-432 DISFTWSSSN
+432 DISFTWSSNN

-465 VKSKNGITAA
+465 VKSENGITAT

-599 RVSDCKI
+599 RISDCKI

-702 IMSGQYLTVN
+702 IMSGQYLSVN

-747 IGGFE
+747 VGGFE

-767 SSCKSRNTYIS
+767 SSCKSRNAYIS
-778 VTDEYFN
+778 VTDKYFN
-785 KTNNVA
+785 KTNNIA
-791 LTNYKSGT
+791 LTSYKSGT

-866 KWYVSDNSSPKLYSI
+866 KWYVSDNSAPKLYSI

-899 KRPTCTATGVRT
+899 KQPTCTATGVRT
-911 YTCTTC
+911 YKCTTC

-961 KIYKITSVSLSST
+961 KICKITSVSLSST
-974 VFTYSG
+974 AFTYSG

-1007 PTNSVNVGRY
+1007 PTNRVNVGRY

-1039 IITSLTNTSG
+1039 IITSLTNTTG

-1057 VDGAYGY
+1057 VDGA
-1064 RLYYKTSSGG
+1064 
-1074 WKRFKDTT
+1074 
-1082 ATSFTDS
+1082 
-1089 GVSPNRTETYT
+1089 
-1100 IRCIDK
+1100 
-1106 NGKTVSGFYS
+1106 
-1116 KGWSKKYTPVA
+1116 
-1127 PTISKLD
+1127 
-1134 NTSSGIKLNW
+1134 
-1144 NKITGV
+1144 
-1150 YGYRLYYKTSSG
+1150 
-1162 GWKRFK
+1162 
-1168 DTTATSFTDSGVSPN
+1168 
-1183 RTETYTIRCID
+1183 
-1194 KNGNTISGFNSNG
+1194 
-1207 WSIKY
+1207 
-1212 VPVAPTISKLENT
+1212 
-1225 SSGIK
+1225 
-1230 LSWNKVTGVYGYR
+1230 YGYR

-1280 IDKNGNTVSGY
+1280 IDKNGKTVSGFY
-1291 NSKGWS
+1291 SKGWS
-1297 KKYTESTPSISKL
+1297 KKYTPVAPTISKL
-1310 ENTSGGI
+1310 ENTSSGI

-1323 VTGAYGYRLYRK
+1323 VTGVYGYRLYYKPASGGWKRFKDTTATSFTDSGVVPNKIETYTIRCLDKDGNTISGFNSNGWSIKYVPVAPTISKLENTTGGIKLSWNKIAGVYGYRVYQK
-1335 TSSGWKR
+1335 TSNGWKR
-1342 IKDTTATTYT
+1342 IKDTTATSFT
-1352 DSAVKSGRTE
+1352 DSAVSANQTK
-1362 TYTIRCIDRNGKTV
+1362 TYTIRCIDKNGKTV
-1376 SGYNS
+1376 SGFNS
-1381 KGWSKKYVYNPPK
+1381 KGWSKKYTAATPKITKLTNSSKGVSVTWNKIAGVYGYRLYRK
-1394 SIKLNKTSAY
+1394 YDGGSWTKVKDTTSTSFTDSGAKK
-1404 IGKKESV
+1404 GKKV
-1411 TLKYTLSA
+1411 TYTVRCIDRK
-1419 GSTSTVTW
+1419 G
-1427 SSSNKNVATVSGG
+1427 KTVSG
-1440 KVTAKGAGTATITA
+1440 
-1454 TTANGKKAACKVTVI
+1454 
-1469 NGTRQKLYVNSYRVR
+1469 
-1484 VCNFS
+1484 F
-1489 VVVPDSCQVVYG
+1489 
-1501 DDCVTFVDKY
+1501 
-1511 NRNKYGS
+1511 
-1518 GTLMWVTYSGR
+1518 
-1529 YSTSKEYSLGY
+1529 
-1540 ANRTKIV
+1540 
-1547 YQYPLGAEVGDVTD
+1547 
-1561 KTASQ
+1561 
-1566 KYQNSKKDMDL
+1566 NSKGWSITRK
-1577 AIKNTFRF
+1577 
-1585 E
+1585 

>member
-22 LATVDEKGNIFG
+22 LATVDENGNIFG

-164 SHPESIGV
+164 SYPESLGV

-178 YLAVYDSNQ
+178 YLAVYDENQ
-187 DKYIINLI
+187 NKHVINLI

-244 KCGNVKNNKISISSY
+244 KCGNVKNNKISISDY

-268 YTPHYDNAVMLTNG
+268 YTPHYDNAIMLANG
-282 DFVWTSTMSGAVRV
+282 DLAWTSTLYGVVRV

-322 EIDDRYADSIGTRT
+322 ETEDRFADSIGTRT

-344 YLMYVNDNT
+344 YLMYVNDNA

-423 LKATSDSVL
+423 LKATSDSAL
-432 DISFTWSSSN
+432 DISFTWSSNN

-465 VKSKNGITAA
+465 VKSENGITAA

-497 SSNNISANDYYTWS
+497 SSSNISANDYYTWS

-599 RVSDCKI
+599 KISDCKI

-702 IMSGQYLTVN
+702 IMSGQYLSVN

-767 SSCKSRNTYIS
+767 SSCKSRNAYIS

-866 KWYVSDNSSPKLYSI
+866 KWYVSDNSAPKLYSI

-899 KRPTCTATGVRT
+899 KQPTCTATGVRT

-924 INKLAHSYKQY
+924 IKKLAHSYKQY

-1049 GIKLSWNK
+1049 GIKLAWKK

-1064 RLYYKTSSGG
+1064 RIYQKTSNS
-1074 WKRFKDTT
+1074 WKRIKDTT

-1089 GVSPNRTETYT
+1089 AVSANQTKTYT

-1127 PTISKLD
+1127 PTISKLE

-1144 NKITGV
+1144 NKITGA
-1150 YGYRLYYKTSSG
+1150 YGYRLYYKPASG

-1168 DTTATSFTDSGVSPN
+1168 DTTATSFTDSGVVPN
-1183 RTETYTIRCID
+1183 KTETYTIRCLD

>member
-22 LATVDEKGNIFG
+22 LATVDENGNIFG

-164 SHPESIGV
+164 SHLESIGV

-244 KCGNVKNNKISISSY
+244 KCGNVKNNKISISNY

-363 KSTFKTAYPVFA
+363 KSTFETAYPVFA

-432 DISFTWSSSN
+432 DISFTWSSNN

-465 VKSKNGITAA
+465 VKSENGITAT

-489 GEVKQNGA
+489 GEVKLSGA
-497 SSNNISANDYYTWS
+497 SSSNISANDYYTWS

-599 RVSDCKI
+599 KISDCKI

-659 KTTDSMYEVS
+659 KATDSMYEVS

-767 SSCKSRNTYIS
+767 SSCESRNAYIS
-778 VTDEYFN
+778 VTDKYFN
-785 KTNNVA
+785 KTNNIA
-791 LTNYKSGT
+791 LTSYKSGT

-866 KWYVSDNSSPKLYSI
+866 KWYVSDNSAPKLYSI

-899 KRPTCTATGVRT
+899 KQPTCTATGVRT

-961 KIYKITSVSLSST
+961 KIYKITSISLSST

-990 NSKNNKLVK
+990 NSKNNKLVE

-1039 IITSLTNTSG
+1039 TVSSLTNTTS

-1064 RLYYKTSSGG
+1064 RIYQKTSNS
-1074 WKRFKDTT
+1074 WKRIKDTT

-1089 GVSPNRTETYT
+1089 AVSANQTKTYT

-1127 PTISKLD
+1127 PTISKLE
-1134 NTSSGIKLNW
+1134 NTSSGIKLSW
-1144 NKITGV
+1144 NKVTGV
-1150 YGYRLYYKTSSG
+1150 YGYRLYYKPASG

-1168 DTTATSFTDSGVSPN
+1168 DTTATSFTDSGVVPN
-1183 RTETYTIRCID
+1183 KTETYTIRCID

-1225 SSGIK
+1225 TGGIK
-1230 LSWNKVTGVYGYR
+1230 LSWNKIAGVYGYR
-1243 IYQKTSNGWKRIK
+1243 VYQKTSTGWKRIK

-1280 IDKNGNTVSGY
+1280 IDKNGNTVSGF

-1297 KKYTESTPSISKL
+1297 KKYTAAAPKITKL
-1310 ENTSGGI
+1310 TNTSKGV
-1317 KLSWNK
+1317 SVTWNK
-1323 VTGAYGYRLYRK
+1323 IAGVYGYRLYRK
-1335 TSSGWKR
+1335 YDGGSWTKV
-1342 IKDTTATTYT
+1342 KDTTSTSFTDSGAKKGKKVTYT
-1352 DSAVKSGRTE
+1352 V
-1362 TYTIRCIDRNGKTV
+1362 RCIDRKGKTV
-1376 SGYNS
+1376 SGFNS
-1381 KGWSKKYVYNPPK
+1381 KGWS
-1394 SIKLNKTSAY
+1394 
-1404 IGKKESV
+1404 
-1411 TLKYTLSA
+1411 
-1419 GSTSTVTW
+1419 
-1427 SSSNKNVATVSGG
+1427 
-1440 KVTAKGAGTATITA
+1440 ITR
-1454 TTANGKKAACKVTVI
+1454 K
-1469 NGTRQKLYVNSYRVR
+1469 
-1484 VCNFS
+1484 
-1489 VVVPDSCQVVYG
+1489 
-1501 DDCVTFVDKY
+1501 
-1511 NRNKYGS
+1511 
-1518 GTLMWVTYSGR
+1518 
-1529 YSTSKEYSLGY
+1529 
-1540 ANRTKIV
+1540 
-1547 YQYPLGAEVGDVTD
+1547 
-1561 KTASQ
+1561 
-1566 KYQNSKKDMDL
+1566 
-1577 AIKNTFRF
+1577 
-1585 E
+1585 

>member
-22 LATVDEKGNIFG
+22 LATVDENGNIFG

-164 SHPESIGV
+164 SHLESIGV

-244 KCGNVKNNKISISSY
+244 KCGNVKNNKISISNY

-363 KSTFKTAYPVFA
+363 KSTFETAYPVFA

-432 DISFTWSSSN
+432 DISFTWSSNN

-752 VGSGNCLIAYTKDIS
+752 VGSGNCLIVYTKDIS
-767 SSCKSRNTYIS
+767 SSCKSRNAYIS

-824 SSTNKVTTKAKTIDS
+824 SSTNKVTTKAKTVDS

-899 KRPTCTATGVRT
+899 KQPTCKATGVRT

-1039 IITSLTNTSG
+1039 TVSSLTNTTG

-1064 RLYYKTSSGG
+1064 RIYQKTSNG
-1074 WKRFKDTT
+1074 WKRIKDTT
-1082 ATSFTDS
+1082 ATSYTDS
-1089 GVSPNRTETYT
+1089 AVSANQTKTYT

-1106 NGKTVSGFYS
+1106 KGKTVSGFYS

-1127 PTISKLD
+1127 PTISKLE

-1280 IDKNGNTVSGY
+1280 IDKNGKTVSGF

-1297 KKYTESTPSISKL
+1297 KKYTAAPTISKL
-1310 ENTSGGI
+1310 ENTTGGI

-1323 VTGAYGYRLYRK
+1323 VTGVYGYRVYQK
-1335 TSSGWKR
+1335 TSNGWKR
-1342 IKDTTATTYT
+1342 IKDTTATRYT
-1352 DSAVKSGRTE
+1352 DSAVSANQTK
-1362 TYTIRCIDRNGKTV
+1362 TYTIRCIDKNGKTV

-1381 KGWSKKYVYNPPK
+1381 KGWSKKYTAATPKITKLTNTSKGVSVTWNKIAGVYGYRLYRK
-1394 SIKLNKTSAY
+1394 YDGGSWTKVKDTTSTSFTDSGAKK
-1404 IGKKESV
+1404 GKKV
-1411 TLKYTLSA
+1411 TYTVRCIDRK
-1419 GSTSTVTW
+1419 G
-1427 SSSNKNVATVSGG
+1427 KTVSG
-1440 KVTAKGAGTATITA
+1440 
-1454 TTANGKKAACKVTVI
+1454 
-1469 NGTRQKLYVNSYRVR
+1469 
-1484 VCNFS
+1484 F
-1489 VVVPDSCQVVYG
+1489 
-1501 DDCVTFVDKY
+1501 
-1511 NRNKYGS
+1511 
-1518 GTLMWVTYSGR
+1518 
-1529 YSTSKEYSLGY
+1529 
-1540 ANRTKIV
+1540 
-1547 YQYPLGAEVGDVTD
+1547 
-1561 KTASQ
+1561 
-1566 KYQNSKKDMDL
+1566 NSKGWSITRK
-1577 AIKNTFRF
+1577 
-1585 E
+1585 

>member
-22 LATVDEKGNIFG
+22 LATVDENGNIFG

-109 VICVYADAEKGKF
+109 VVCVYADAEKGKF

-244 KCGNVKNNKISISSY
+244 KCGNVKNNKISISNY

-282 DFVWTSTMSGAVRV
+282 DFVWTSTMSSAVRV

-363 KSTFKTAYPVFA
+363 KSTFETAYPVFA

-432 DISFTWSSSN
+432 DISFTWSSNN

-767 SSCKSRNTYIS
+767 SSCKSRNAYIS

-785 KTNNVA
+785 KTNNIA
-791 LTNYKSGT
+791 LTSYKSGT

-824 SSTNKVTTKAKTIDS
+824 SSTKKVTTKAKTIDS

-899 KRPTCTATGVRT
+899 KQPTCTATGVRT

-924 INKLAHSYKQY
+924 IKKLAHSYKQY

-1039 IITSLTNTSG
+1039 IITSLTNTTGGIKVSWSKVNGAYGYRVYQKTSNGWKRIKDTTATSFTDSAVSANQTKTYTIRCIDKKGKTVSGFYSKGWSKKYTPVAPTISKLENTSSGIKLTWNKIAGVYGYRVYQKTSTGWKRIKDTTATSFTDSGVSPNRTETYTIRCIDKNGNTVSGFYSKGWSKKYTPVAPTISKLENTTG

-1057 VDGAYGY
+1057 IAGVYGYRLYYKTSSGGWKRFKDTTATSFTDSGVSPNRTETYTIRCIDKNGNTVSGFYSKGWSKKYTPVAPTISKLENTTGGIKLSWNKIAGVYGY

-1106 NGKTVSGFYS
+1106 NGKTVSGF
-1116 KGWSKKYTPVA
+1116 
-1127 PTISKLD
+1127 
-1134 NTSSGIKLNW
+1134 
-1144 NKITGV
+1144 
-1150 YGYRLYYKTSSG
+1150 
-1162 GWKRFK
+1162 
-1168 DTTATSFTDSGVSPN
+1168 
-1183 RTETYTIRCID
+1183 
-1194 KNGNTISGFNSNG
+1194 
-1207 WSIKY
+1207 
-1212 VPVAPTISKLENT
+1212 
-1225 SSGIK
+1225 
-1230 LSWNKVTGVYGYR
+1230 
-1243 IYQKTSNGWKRIK
+1243 
-1256 DTTATSFT
+1256 
-1264 DSAVSANQT
+1264 
-1273 KTYTIRC
+1273 
-1280 IDKNGNTVSGY
+1280 

-1297 KKYTESTPSISKL
+1297 KKYTAATPKITKLTNRSKGVSV
-1310 ENTSGGI
+1310 T
-1317 KLSWNK
+1317 WNK
-1323 VTGAYGYRLYRK
+1323 IAGVYGYRLYRK
-1335 TSSGWKR
+1335 YDGGSWTKV
-1342 IKDTTATTYT
+1342 KDTTSTSFTDSGAKKGKKVTYT
-1352 DSAVKSGRTE
+1352 V
-1362 TYTIRCIDRNGKTV
+1362 RCIDRKGKTV
-1376 SGYNS
+1376 SGFNS
-1381 KGWSKKYVYNPPK
+1381 KGWS
-1394 SIKLNKTSAY
+1394 
-1404 IGKKESV
+1404 
-1411 TLKYTLSA
+1411 
-1419 GSTSTVTW
+1419 
-1427 SSSNKNVATVSGG
+1427 
-1440 KVTAKGAGTATITA
+1440 ITR
-1454 TTANGKKAACKVTVI
+1454 K
-1469 NGTRQKLYVNSYRVR
+1469 
-1484 VCNFS
+1484 
-1489 VVVPDSCQVVYG
+1489 
-1501 DDCVTFVDKY
+1501 
-1511 NRNKYGS
+1511 
-1518 GTLMWVTYSGR
+1518 
-1529 YSTSKEYSLGY
+1529 
-1540 ANRTKIV
+1540 
-1547 YQYPLGAEVGDVTD
+1547 
-1561 KTASQ
+1561 
-1566 KYQNSKKDMDL
+1566 
-1577 AIKNTFRF
+1577 
-1585 E
+1585 

>member
-22 LATVDEKGNIFG
+22 LATVDENGNIFG

-101 DKGRNKDT
+101 DKGRNKDA

-145 SEKFVSTKDISSL
+145 SEKFVSTKDILSL

-164 SHPESIGV
+164 SHLESIGV

-244 KCGNVKNNKISISSY
+244 KCGNVKNNKISISNY

-322 EIDDRYADSIGTRT
+322 EIEDRYADSIGTRT
-336 VYNAATGD
+336 VYNAAAGD

-432 DISFTWSSSN
+432 DISFTWSSNN

-497 SSNNISANDYYTWS
+497 SSNNISTNDYYTWS

-702 IMSGQYLTVN
+702 IMSGQYLSVN

-767 SSCKSRNTYIS
+767 SSCKSRNAYIS

-824 SSTNKVTTKAKTIDS
+824 SSTNKVTTKAKTVDS
-839 SANTVASATLSVRLS
+839 SANTVASATLPVRLS

-899 KRPTCTATGVRT
+899 KQPTCTATGVRT

-924 INKLAHSYKQY
+924 IKKLAHSYKQY

-1049 GIKLSWNK
+1049 GIKVSWSK
-1057 VDGAYGY
+1057 VNGAYGY
-1064 RLYYKTSSGG
+1064 RIYQKTSNG
-1074 WKRFKDTT
+1074 WKRIKDTT

-1089 GVSPNRTETYT
+1089 AVSANQTKTYT

-1106 NGKTVSGFYS
+1106 KGKTVSGFYS

-1127 PTISKLD
+1127 PTISKLE

-1144 NKITGV
+1144 NKITGA
-1150 YGYRLYYKTSSG
+1150 YGYRLYYKPASG

-1168 DTTATSFTDSGVSPN
+1168 DTTATSFTDSGVVPN
-1183 RTETYTIRCID
+1183 KTETYTIRCLD

-1297 KKYTESTPSISKL
+1297 KKYTAATPKITKL
-1310 ENTSGGI
+1310 TNTSKGV
-1317 KLSWNK
+1317 SVTWNK
-1323 VTGAYGYRLYRK
+1323 IAGVYGYRLYRK
-1335 TSSGWKR
+1335 YDGGSWTKV
-1342 IKDTTATTYT
+1342 KDTTSTSFTDSGAKKGKKVTYT
-1352 DSAVKSGRTE
+1352 V
-1362 TYTIRCIDRNGKTV
+1362 RCIDRKGKTV
-1376 SGYNS
+1376 SGFNS
-1381 KGWSKKYVYNPPK
+1381 KGWS
-1394 SIKLNKTSAY
+1394 
-1404 IGKKESV
+1404 
-1411 TLKYTLSA
+1411 
-1419 GSTSTVTW
+1419 
-1427 SSSNKNVATVSGG
+1427 
-1440 KVTAKGAGTATITA
+1440 ITR
-1454 TTANGKKAACKVTVI
+1454 K
-1469 NGTRQKLYVNSYRVR
+1469 
-1484 VCNFS
+1484 
-1489 VVVPDSCQVVYG
+1489 
-1501 DDCVTFVDKY
+1501 
-1511 NRNKYGS
+1511 
-1518 GTLMWVTYSGR
+1518 
-1529 YSTSKEYSLGY
+1529 
-1540 ANRTKIV
+1540 
-1547 YQYPLGAEVGDVTD
+1547 
-1561 KTASQ
+1561 
-1566 KYQNSKKDMDL
+1566 
-1577 AIKNTFRF
+1577 
-1585 E
+1585 

>member
-22 LATVDEKGNIFG
+22 LATVDENGNIFG

-130 NRNKKYYYLDEFDVK
+130 NQNKKYYYLDEFDVK

-164 SHPESIGV
+164 SHLESIGV

-230 DWIYWGYSHDTQSL
+230 NWIYWGYSHDTQSL
-244 KCGNVKNNKISISSY
+244 KCGNVKNNKISISDY

-282 DFVWTSTMSGAVRV
+282 DFVWTSTMSSAVRV

-311 PLKLSVSRSGY
+311 PLKLSASRSGY
-322 EIDDRYADSIGTRT
+322 EIEDRYADSIGTRT

-423 LKATSDSVL
+423 LKATSDSAL
-432 DISFTWSSSN
+432 DISFTWSSNN

-460 SATIT
+460 SATIS
-465 VKSKNGITAA
+465 VKSENGITAA

-497 SSNNISANDYYTWS
+497 SSSNISANDYYTWS

-599 RVSDCKI
+599 KISDCKI

-702 IMSGQYLTVN
+702 IMSGQYLSVN

-767 SSCKSRNTYIS
+767 SSCKSRNAYIS
-778 VTDEYFN
+778 VTDKYFN
-785 KTNNVA
+785 KTNNIA
-791 LTNYKSGT
+791 LTSYKSGT

-824 SSTNKVTTKAKTIDS
+824 SSTNKVTTKAKTVDS
-839 SANTVASATLSVRLS
+839 SANTIASATLPVRLS

-899 KRPTCTATGVRT
+899 KQPTCTATGVRT

-946 ITKKCTACGYSSSKS
+946 ITKKCTACGYSPSNS
-961 KIYKITSVSLSST
+961 KIYKIASVSLSST

-980 NNITPSVTVK
+980 NNILPSVTVK
-990 NSKNNKLVK
+990 DSKNNKLVK

-1039 IITSLTNTSG
+1039 TITSLTNTTG
-1049 GIKLSWNK
+1049 GIELSWNK

-1064 RLYYKTSSGG
+1064 RIYQKTSNSWKRIKDTTATSFTDSAVSANQTKTYTIRCIDKNGKTVSGFYSKGWSKKYTPAAPTISKLDNTSGGIKLTWNKIAGVYGYRLYYKPASGG

-1089 GVSPNRTETYT
+1089 GVVPNKTETYT

-1116 KGWSKKYTPVA
+1116 KGWSKKYTPVD

-1134 NTSSGIKLNW
+1134 
-1144 NKITGV
+1144 
-1150 YGYRLYYKTSSG
+1150 
-1162 GWKRFK
+1162 
-1168 DTTATSFTDSGVSPN
+1168 
-1183 RTETYTIRCID
+1183 
-1194 KNGNTISGFNSNG
+1194 
-1207 WSIKY
+1207 
-1212 VPVAPTISKLENT
+1212 NT

-1243 IYQKTSNGWKRIK
+1243 LYQKTSNGWKRIK

-1280 IDKNGNTVSGY
+1280 IDKNGKTVSGF

-1297 KKYTESTPSISKL
+1297 KKYTAATPKITKLTNRSKGVSV
-1310 ENTSGGI
+1310 T
-1317 KLSWNK
+1317 WNK
-1323 VTGAYGYRLYRK
+1323 IAGAYGYRLYRK
-1335 TSSGWKR
+1335 YDGGSWTKV
-1342 IKDTTATTYT
+1342 KDTTSTSFTDSGAKKGKKVTYT
-1352 DSAVKSGRTE
+1352 V
-1362 TYTIRCIDRNGKTV
+1362 RCIDRKGKTV
-1376 SGYNS
+1376 SGFNS
-1381 KGWSKKYVYNPPK
+1381 KGWS
-1394 SIKLNKTSAY
+1394 
-1404 IGKKESV
+1404 
-1411 TLKYTLSA
+1411 
-1419 GSTSTVTW
+1419 
-1427 SSSNKNVATVSGG
+1427 
-1440 KVTAKGAGTATITA
+1440 ITR
-1454 TTANGKKAACKVTVI
+1454 K
-1469 NGTRQKLYVNSYRVR
+1469 
-1484 VCNFS
+1484 
-1489 VVVPDSCQVVYG
+1489 
-1501 DDCVTFVDKY
+1501 
-1511 NRNKYGS
+1511 
-1518 GTLMWVTYSGR
+1518 
-1529 YSTSKEYSLGY
+1529 
-1540 ANRTKIV
+1540 
-1547 YQYPLGAEVGDVTD
+1547 
-1561 KTASQ
+1561 
-1566 KYQNSKKDMDL
+1566 
-1577 AIKNTFRF
+1577 
-1585 E
+1585 

>member
-22 LATVDEKGNIFG
+22 LATVDENGNIFG

-164 SHPESIGV
+164 SYPESIGV

-178 YLAVYDSNQ
+178 YLAVYDENQ
-187 DKYIINLI
+187 NKHVINLI

-244 KCGNVKNNKISISSY
+244 KCGNVKNNKISISDY

-268 YTPHYDNAVMLTNG
+268 YTPHYDNAIMLANG
-282 DFVWTSTMSGAVRV
+282 ELAWTSTLYGVVRV

-322 EIDDRYADSIGTRT
+322 EIEDRYADSIGTRT

-410 KTSATIKV
+410 RTSATIKV

-423 LKATSDSVL
+423 LKATSDSAL
-432 DISFTWSSSN
+432 DISFTWSSNN

-465 VKSKNGITAA
+465 VKSENGITAT

-497 SSNNISANDYYTWS
+497 SSSNISANDYYTWS

-599 RVSDCKI
+599 KISDCKI

-702 IMSGQYLTVN
+702 IMSGQYLSVN

-747 IGGFE
+747 VGGFE

-767 SSCKSRNTYIS
+767 SSCKSRNAYIS

-839 SANTVASATLSVRLS
+839 SANTIASATLSVRLS

-899 KRPTCTATGVRT
+899 KQPTCTATGVRT

-1039 IITSLTNTSG
+1039 IITSLTNTTG
-1049 GIKLSWNK
+1049 GIKLAWNK

-1064 RLYYKTSSGG
+1064 RIYQKTSNS
-1074 WKRFKDTT
+1074 WKRIKDTT

-1089 GVSPNRTETYT
+1089 AVSANQTKTYT

-1116 KGWSKKYTPVA
+1116 KGWSKKYTPAA

-1134 NTSSGIKLNW
+1134 NTSGGIKLTW

-1150 YGYRLYYKTSSG
+1150 YGYRLYYKPASG

-1168 DTTATSFTDSGVSPN
+1168 DTTATSFTDSGVVPN
-1183 RTETYTIRCID
+1183 KTETYTIRCLD
-1194 KNGNTISGFNSNG
+1194 KDGNTISGFNSNG

-1212 VPVAPTISKLENT
+1212 VPVAPTISKLDNT
-1225 SSGIK
+1225 IGGIK
-1230 LSWNKVTGVYGYR
+1230 LSWNKIAGVYGYR
-1243 IYQKTSNGWKRIK
+1243 VYQKTSTGWKRIK

-1280 IDKNGNTVSGY
+1280 IDKNGKTVSGF

-1297 KKYTESTPSISKL
+1297 KKYTAATPKITKLTNSSKGVSV
-1310 ENTSGGI
+1310 T
-1317 KLSWNK
+1317 WNK
-1323 VTGAYGYRLYRK
+1323 IAGVYGYRLYRK
-1335 TSSGWKR
+1335 YDGGSWTKV
-1342 IKDTTATTYT
+1342 KDTTSTSFTDSGAKKGKKVTYT
-1352 DSAVKSGRTE
+1352 V
-1362 TYTIRCIDRNGKTV
+1362 RCIDRKGKTV
-1376 SGYNS
+1376 SGFNS
-1381 KGWSKKYVYNPPK
+1381 KGWS
-1394 SIKLNKTSAY
+1394 
-1404 IGKKESV
+1404 
-1411 TLKYTLSA
+1411 
-1419 GSTSTVTW
+1419 
-1427 SSSNKNVATVSGG
+1427 
-1440 KVTAKGAGTATITA
+1440 ITR
-1454 TTANGKKAACKVTVI
+1454 K
-1469 NGTRQKLYVNSYRVR
+1469 
-1484 VCNFS
+1484 
-1489 VVVPDSCQVVYG
+1489 
-1501 DDCVTFVDKY
+1501 
-1511 NRNKYGS
+1511 
-1518 GTLMWVTYSGR
+1518 
-1529 YSTSKEYSLGY
+1529 
-1540 ANRTKIV
+1540 
-1547 YQYPLGAEVGDVTD
+1547 
-1561 KTASQ
+1561 
-1566 KYQNSKKDMDL
+1566 
-1577 AIKNTFRF
+1577 
-1585 E
+1585 

>member
-22 LATVDEKGNIFG
+22 LATVDENGNIFG

-164 SHPESIGV
+164 SHLESIGV

-244 KCGNVKNNKISISSY
+244 KCGNVKNNKISISNY

-322 EIDDRYADSIGTRT
+322 EIEDRYADSIGTRT

-432 DISFTWSSSN
+432 DISFTWSSNN

-497 SSNNISANDYYTWS
+497 SSSNISANDYYTWS

-702 IMSGQYLTVN
+702 IMSGQYLSVN

-767 SSCKSRNTYIS
+767 SSCKSRNAYIS

-799 KVSCRTPQLVKINE
+799 TVSCRTPQLVKINE

-824 SSTNKVTTKAKTIDS
+824 SSTKKVTTKAKTVDS

-924 INKLAHSYKQY
+924 IKKLAHSYKQY

-1039 IITSLTNTSG
+1039 IITSLTNTTG

-1064 RLYYKTSSGG
+1064 RIYQKTSNG
-1074 WKRFKDTT
+1074 WKRIKDTT

-1089 GVSPNRTETYT
+1089 AVSANQTKTYT

-1127 PTISKLD
+1127 PTISKLE

-1144 NKITGV
+1144 NKITGA
-1150 YGYRLYYKTSSG
+1150 YGYRLYYKPASG

-1168 DTTATSFTDSGVSPN
+1168 DTTATSFTDSGVVPN
-1183 RTETYTIRCID
+1183 KTETYTIRCLD

-1297 KKYTESTPSISKL
+1297 KKYSPVAPTITKL
-1310 ENTSGGI
+1310 TNTSKGV
-1317 KLSWNK
+1317 SVTWNK
-1323 VTGAYGYRLYRK
+1323 IAGVYGYRLYRK
-1335 TSSGWKR
+1335 YDGGSWTKV
-1342 IKDTTATTYT
+1342 KDTTSTSFT
-1352 DSAVKSGRTE
+1352 DSGAKKGKKVI
-1362 TYTIRCIDRNGKTV
+1362 YTVRCIDRKGKTV
-1376 SGYNS
+1376 SGFNS
-1381 KGWSKKYVYNPPK
+1381 KGWS
-1394 SIKLNKTSAY
+1394 
-1404 IGKKESV
+1404 
-1411 TLKYTLSA
+1411 
-1419 GSTSTVTW
+1419 
-1427 SSSNKNVATVSGG
+1427 
-1440 KVTAKGAGTATITA
+1440 ITR
-1454 TTANGKKAACKVTVI
+1454 K
-1469 NGTRQKLYVNSYRVR
+1469 
-1484 VCNFS
+1484 
-1489 VVVPDSCQVVYG
+1489 
-1501 DDCVTFVDKY
+1501 
-1511 NRNKYGS
+1511 
-1518 GTLMWVTYSGR
+1518 
-1529 YSTSKEYSLGY
+1529 
-1540 ANRTKIV
+1540 
-1547 YQYPLGAEVGDVTD
+1547 
-1561 KTASQ
+1561 
-1566 KYQNSKKDMDL
+1566 
-1577 AIKNTFRF
+1577 
-1585 E
+1585 

>member
-22 LATVDEKGNIFG
+22 LATVDENGNIFG

-244 KCGNVKNNKISISSY
+244 KCGNVKNNKISISDY

-282 DFVWTSTMSGAVRV
+282 DCVWTSTMSGAVRV

-322 EIDDRYADSIGTRT
+322 EIEDRYADSIGTRT

-465 VKSKNGITAA
+465 VKSKSGITAA

-767 SSCKSRNTYIS
+767 SSCKSRNAYIS
-778 VTDEYFN
+778 VTDKYFN
-785 KTNNVA
+785 KTNNIA
-791 LTNYKSGT
+791 LTSYKSGT

-824 SSTNKVTTKAKTIDS
+824 SSTKKVTTKAKTIDS

-899 KRPTCTATGVRT
+899 KQPTCTATGVRT
-911 YTCTTC
+911 YKCTTC

-924 INKLAHSYKQY
+924 IKKLAHSYKQY

-946 ITKKCTACGYSSSKS
+946 INKKCTACGYSSSKS

-1039 IITSLTNTSG
+1039 IITSLTNTTG
-1049 GIKLSWNK
+1049 GIKVSWKK

-1064 RLYYKTSSGG
+1064 RVYQKTSNG
-1074 WKRFKDTT
+1074 WKRIKDTT
-1082 ATSFTDS
+1082 ATSYTDS
-1089 GVSPNRTETYT
+1089 AVSANQTKTYT

-1106 NGKTVSGFYS
+1106 KGKTVSGFYS

-1127 PTISKLD
+1127 PTISKLE

-1225 SSGIK
+1225 TGGIK

-1243 IYQKTSNGWKRIK
+1243 VYQKTSTGWKRIK
-1256 DTTATSFT
+1256 DTTATSYT

-1280 IDKNGNTVSGY
+1280 IDKNGKTVSGFY
-1291 NSKGWS
+1291 SKGWS
-1297 KKYTESTPSISKL
+1297 KKYTAATPKITKL
-1310 ENTSGGI
+1310 TNTSKGV
-1317 KLSWNK
+1317 SVTWNK
-1323 VTGAYGYRLYRK
+1323 IAGVYGYRLFRK
-1335 TSSGWKR
+1335 YDGGSWTKV
-1342 IKDTTATTYT
+1342 KDTTSTSFTDSGAKKGKKVTYT
-1352 DSAVKSGRTE
+1352 V
-1362 TYTIRCIDRNGKTV
+1362 RCIDRKGKTV
-1376 SGYNS
+1376 SGFNS
-1381 KGWSKKYVYNPPK
+1381 KGWS
-1394 SIKLNKTSAY
+1394 
-1404 IGKKESV
+1404 
-1411 TLKYTLSA
+1411 
-1419 GSTSTVTW
+1419 
-1427 SSSNKNVATVSGG
+1427 
-1440 KVTAKGAGTATITA
+1440 ITR
-1454 TTANGKKAACKVTVI
+1454 K
-1469 NGTRQKLYVNSYRVR
+1469 
-1484 VCNFS
+1484 
-1489 VVVPDSCQVVYG
+1489 
-1501 DDCVTFVDKY
+1501 
-1511 NRNKYGS
+1511 
-1518 GTLMWVTYSGR
+1518 
-1529 YSTSKEYSLGY
+1529 
-1540 ANRTKIV
+1540 
-1547 YQYPLGAEVGDVTD
+1547 
-1561 KTASQ
+1561 
-1566 KYQNSKKDMDL
+1566 
-1577 AIKNTFRF
+1577 
-1585 E
+1585 

>member
-101 DKGRNKDT
+101 DKGRNKDA

-164 SHPESIGV
+164 SYPESIGV

-244 KCGNVKNNKISISSY
+244 KCGNVKNNKISISNY

-322 EIDDRYADSIGTRT
+322 EIEDRYADSIGTRT

-432 DISFTWSSSN
+432 DISFTWSSNN

-767 SSCKSRNTYIS
+767 SSCKSRNAYIS

-791 LTNYKSGT
+791 LTSYKSGT

-866 KWYVSDNSSPKLYSI
+866 KWYVSDNSAPKLYSI

-899 KRPTCTATGVRT
+899 KQPTCTATGVRT

-990 NSKNNKLVK
+990 DSKNNKLVK

-1064 RLYYKTSSGG
+1064 RLYYKPASGG

-1089 GVSPNRTETYT
+1089 GVVPNKTETYT

-1134 NTSSGIKLNW
+1134 NTSGGIKLTW
-1144 NKITGV
+1144 NKITGVYGYRLYQKTSNGWKRIKDTTATSFTDSAVSANQTKTYTIRCIDKNGKTISGYNSKGWSKKYTPVAPTVSKLENTTGGIKLSWNKITGVYGYRVYAKTSSGWKKLKDTTATNLTDSIVSANQTKTYTIRCIDKNGKTISGFYSKGWSKKYTATTPKITKLTNTSKGVSVTWNKITGVYGYRLYQKTSNGWKRIKDTTATSYTDSAVSANQTKTYTIRCIDKKGKTVSGFYSKGWSKKYTPVAPTISKLENTTGGIKLSWNKIAGV

-1194 KNGNTISGFNSNG
+1194 KNG
-1207 WSIKY
+1207 K
-1212 VPVAPTISKLENT
+1212 
-1225 SSGIK
+1225 
-1230 LSWNKVTGVYGYR
+1230 
-1243 IYQKTSNGWKRIK
+1243 
-1256 DTTATSFT
+1256 
-1264 DSAVSANQT
+1264 
-1273 KTYTIRC
+1273 
-1280 IDKNGNTVSGY
+1280 TVSGY

-1297 KKYTESTPSISKL
+1297 KKYTAATPKITKLTNRSKGVSV
-1310 ENTSGGI
+1310 T
-1317 KLSWNK
+1317 WNK
-1323 VTGAYGYRLYRK
+1323 IAGVYGYRLYRK
-1335 TSSGWKR
+1335 YDRGSWTKV
-1342 IKDTTATTYT
+1342 KDTTSTSFTDSGAKKGKKVTYT
-1352 DSAVKSGRTE
+1352 V
-1362 TYTIRCIDRNGKTV
+1362 RCIDRKGKTV
-1376 SGYNS
+1376 SGFNS
-1381 KGWSKKYVYNPPK
+1381 KGWS
-1394 SIKLNKTSAY
+1394 
-1404 IGKKESV
+1404 
-1411 TLKYTLSA
+1411 
-1419 GSTSTVTW
+1419 
-1427 SSSNKNVATVSGG
+1427 
-1440 KVTAKGAGTATITA
+1440 ITR
-1454 TTANGKKAACKVTVI
+1454 K
-1469 NGTRQKLYVNSYRVR
+1469 
-1484 VCNFS
+1484 
-1489 VVVPDSCQVVYG
+1489 
-1501 DDCVTFVDKY
+1501 
-1511 NRNKYGS
+1511 
-1518 GTLMWVTYSGR
+1518 
-1529 YSTSKEYSLGY
+1529 
-1540 ANRTKIV
+1540 
-1547 YQYPLGAEVGDVTD
+1547 
-1561 KTASQ
+1561 
-1566 KYQNSKKDMDL
+1566 
-1577 AIKNTFRF
+1577 
-1585 E
+1585 

>member
-22 LATVDEKGNIFG
+22 LATVDENGNIFG

-164 SHPESIGV
+164 SHLESIGV

-244 KCGNVKNNKISISSY
+244 KCGNVKNNKISISNY

-322 EIDDRYADSIGTRT
+322 EIEDRYADSIGTRT

-432 DISFTWSSSN
+432 DISFTWSSNN

-497 SSNNISANDYYTWS
+497 SSSNISANDYYTWS

-702 IMSGQYLTVN
+702 IMSGQYLSVN

-767 SSCKSRNTYIS
+767 SSCKSRNAYIS

-799 KVSCRTPQLVKINE
+799 TVSCRTPQLVKINE

-824 SSTNKVTTKAKTIDS
+824 SSTKKVTTKAKTVDS

-924 INKLAHSYKQY
+924 IKKLAHSYKQY

-1039 IITSLTNTSG
+1039 IITSLTNTTG

-1064 RLYYKTSSGG
+1064 RIYQKTSNG
-1074 WKRFKDTT
+1074 WKRIKDTT

-1089 GVSPNRTETYT
+1089 AVSANQTKTYT

-1127 PTISKLD
+1127 PTISKLE

-1144 NKITGV
+1144 NKITGA
-1150 YGYRLYYKTSSG
+1150 YGYRLYYKPASG

-1168 DTTATSFTDSGVSPN
+1168 DTTATSFTDSGVVPN
-1183 RTETYTIRCID
+1183 KTETYTIRCLD

-1297 KKYTESTPSISKL
+1297 KKYSPVAPTITKL
-1310 ENTSGGI
+1310 TNTSKGV
-1317 KLSWNK
+1317 SVTWNK
-1323 VTGAYGYRLYRK
+1323 IAGVYGYRLYRK
-1335 TSSGWKR
+1335 YDGGSWTKV
-1342 IKDTTATTYT
+1342 KDTTSTSFTDSGAKKGKKVTYT
-1352 DSAVKSGRTE
+1352 V
-1362 TYTIRCIDRNGKTV
+1362 RCIDRKGKTV
-1376 SGYNS
+1376 SGFNS
-1381 KGWSKKYVYNPPK
+1381 KGWS
-1394 SIKLNKTSAY
+1394 
-1404 IGKKESV
+1404 
-1411 TLKYTLSA
+1411 
-1419 GSTSTVTW
+1419 
-1427 SSSNKNVATVSGG
+1427 
-1440 KVTAKGAGTATITA
+1440 ITR
-1454 TTANGKKAACKVTVI
+1454 K
-1469 NGTRQKLYVNSYRVR
+1469 
-1484 VCNFS
+1484 
-1489 VVVPDSCQVVYG
+1489 
-1501 DDCVTFVDKY
+1501 
-1511 NRNKYGS
+1511 
-1518 GTLMWVTYSGR
+1518 
-1529 YSTSKEYSLGY
+1529 
-1540 ANRTKIV
+1540 
-1547 YQYPLGAEVGDVTD
+1547 
-1561 KTASQ
+1561 
-1566 KYQNSKKDMDL
+1566 
-1577 AIKNTFRF
+1577 
-1585 E
+1585 

>member
-22 LATVDEKGNIFG
+22 LATVDENGNIFG

-244 KCGNVKNNKISISSY
+244 KCGNVKNNKISISNY

-322 EIDDRYADSIGTRT
+322 EIEDRYADSIGTRT

-432 DISFTWSSSN
+432 DISFTWSSNN

-465 VKSKNGITAA
+465 VKSENGITAV

-752 VGSGNCLIAYTKDIS
+752 VGSGNCLIVYTKDIS
-767 SSCKSRNTYIS
+767 SSCKSRNAYIS

-824 SSTNKVTTKAKTIDS
+824 SSTNKVTTKAKTVDS

-899 KRPTCTATGVRT
+899 KQPTCKATGVRT

-1039 IITSLTNTSG
+1039 TVSSLTNTTG

-1064 RLYYKTSSGG
+1064 RIYQKTSNG
-1074 WKRFKDTT
+1074 WKRIKDTT
-1082 ATSFTDS
+1082 ATSYTDS
-1089 GVSPNRTETYT
+1089 AVSANQTKTYT

-1106 NGKTVSGFYS
+1106 KGKTVSGFYS

-1127 PTISKLD
+1127 PTISKLE

-1150 YGYRLYYKTSSG
+1150 YGYRLYYKPASG

-1168 DTTATSFTDSGVSPN
+1168 DTTATSFTDSGVVPN
-1183 RTETYTIRCID
+1183 KTETYTIRCLD

-1297 KKYTESTPSISKL
+1297 KKYTAATPKITKL
-1310 ENTSGGI
+1310 TNTSKGV
-1317 KLSWNK
+1317 SVTWNK
-1323 VTGAYGYRLYRK
+1323 IAGVYGYRLYRK
-1335 TSSGWKR
+1335 YDGGSWTKV
-1342 IKDTTATTYT
+1342 KDTTSTSFTDSGAKKGKKVTYT
-1352 DSAVKSGRTE
+1352 V
-1362 TYTIRCIDRNGKTV
+1362 RCIDRKGKTV
-1376 SGYNS
+1376 SGFNS
-1381 KGWSKKYVYNPPK
+1381 KGWS
-1394 SIKLNKTSAY
+1394 
-1404 IGKKESV
+1404 
-1411 TLKYTLSA
+1411 
-1419 GSTSTVTW
+1419 
-1427 SSSNKNVATVSGG
+1427 
-1440 KVTAKGAGTATITA
+1440 ITR
-1454 TTANGKKAACKVTVI
+1454 K
-1469 NGTRQKLYVNSYRVR
+1469 
-1484 VCNFS
+1484 
-1489 VVVPDSCQVVYG
+1489 
-1501 DDCVTFVDKY
+1501 
-1511 NRNKYGS
+1511 
-1518 GTLMWVTYSGR
+1518 
-1529 YSTSKEYSLGY
+1529 
-1540 ANRTKIV
+1540 
-1547 YQYPLGAEVGDVTD
+1547 
-1561 KTASQ
+1561 
-1566 KYQNSKKDMDL
+1566 
-1577 AIKNTFRF
+1577 
-1585 E
+1585 